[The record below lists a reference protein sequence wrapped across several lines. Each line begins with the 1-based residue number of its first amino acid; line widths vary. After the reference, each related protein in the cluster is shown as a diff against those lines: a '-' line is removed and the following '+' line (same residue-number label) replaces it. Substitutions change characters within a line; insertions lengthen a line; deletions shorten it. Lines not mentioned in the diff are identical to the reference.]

1 MSLPPSRPVKP
12 RDAASLILVRRS
24 GPGPLEILLGRRA
37 GKHRFLPDVY
47 AFPGGRVD
55 LSDLRDISD
64 SNMNINNN
72 TVSHIGCQPPL
83 AQALALAALRETWEE
98 TGIVLGRVEG
108 GRLRPDASGL
118 QYLGRAITPAE
129 SPIRFHAR
137 FFLQDVSGLPVSL
150 GGSGELLDLA
160 FRPLEAALRLPL
172 ADITEFML
180 RDVVGR
186 LGPDLRPG
194 RPVFWRYR
202 RGKPL
207 ISWEKP

>member
-83 AQALALAALRETWEE
+83 ARALALAALRETWEE

>member
-1 MSLPPSRPVKP
+1 MSRNPSRPVKP

-24 GPGPLEILLGRRA
+24 SAGPLEILLGRRA
-37 GKHRFLPDVY
+37 GRHRFLPDVY

-55 LSDLRDISD
+55 LTDLRDT
-64 SNMNINNN
+64 SNNDLNINNN
-72 TVSHIGCQPPL
+72 TISCVDCGPTL
-83 AQALALAALRETWEE
+83 ARALALAALRETWEE
-98 TGIVLGRVEG
+98 TGIVLGRVEA
-108 GRLRPDASGL
+108 GRLQPDASGL
-118 QYLGRAITPAE
+118 LYLGRAITPSE

-137 FFLQDVSGLPVSL
+137 FFLQDVTGLPLSL

-186 LGPDLRPG
+186 LGPDLRPE

>member
-1 MSLPPSRPVKP
+1 MSLTPGRPVKP
-12 RDAASLILVRRS
+12 KHAASLLLVCQDSAGR
-24 GPGPLEILLGRRA
+24 LEILLGRRA

-55 LSDLRDISD
+55 ASDLSDTIYNRL
-64 SNMNINNN
+64 NIKDNL
-72 TVSHIGCQPPL
+72 SFSMGCS
-83 AQALALAALRETWEE
+83 ATMAGALALAALRETWEE
-98 TGIVLGRVEG
+98 TGIVLGRVEA
-108 GRLRPDASGL
+108 GRLYPDASGL
-118 QYLGRAITPAE
+118 HYLGRAITPAE

-137 FFLQDVSGLPVSL
+137 FFLQDVTSLPVSL

-160 FRPLEAALRLPL
+160 FRPLEVALRLPL

-180 RDVVGR
+180 REVVGR

-207 ISWEKP
+207 ISWEEP

>member
-1 MSLPPSRPVKP
+1 MSRNPSRPVKP

-24 GPGPLEILLGRRA
+24 SAGPLEILLGRRA

-55 LSDLRDISD
+55 LTDLRDISY
-64 SNMNINNN
+64 NQLNIN
-72 TVSHIGCQPPL
+72 SDIELSIGCEPTL
-83 AQALALAALRETWEE
+83 ARALALAALRETWEE
-98 TGIVLGRVEG
+98 TGIVLGRVEA
-108 GRLRPDASGL
+108 GRLQPDASGL

-137 FFLQDVSGLPVSL
+137 FFLQDVTGLPVSL

-186 LGPDLRPG
+186 LGPELRPE

>member
-24 GPGPLEILLGRRA
+24 GPRPLEILLGRRA

>member
-1 MSLPPSRPVKP
+1 MSLNPSRSVKP
-12 RDAASLILVRRS
+12 RDAASLILVRRNDR
-24 GPGPLEILLGRRA
+24 GPLEILLGRRA

-47 AFPGGRVD
+47 AFPGGRLDSSD
-55 LSDLRDISD
+55 LSDIA
-64 SNMNINNN
+64 SNSLNINNN
-72 TVSHIGCQPPL
+72 IVSLMGCQPAL
-83 AQALALAALRETWEE
+83 AGALALAALRETWEE
-98 TGIVLGRVEG
+98 TGIVLGRVEAG
-108 GRLRPDASGL
+108 QLRPDASGL
-118 QYLGRAITPAE
+118 HYLGRAITPAE

-137 FFLQDVSGLPVSL
+137 FFLQDVTDLPVSL

-186 LGPDLRPG
+186 LGPDLRPE

-202 RGKPL
+202 RGKPM